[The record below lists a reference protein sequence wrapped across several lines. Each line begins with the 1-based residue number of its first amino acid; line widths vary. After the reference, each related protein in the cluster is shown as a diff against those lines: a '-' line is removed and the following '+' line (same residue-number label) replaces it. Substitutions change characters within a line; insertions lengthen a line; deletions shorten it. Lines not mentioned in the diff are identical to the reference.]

1 MISIVICSRK
11 PTIDTL
17 LLENIVSSIGCVHEF
32 VIIDNSE
39 NQYNIF
45 QAYNQGIKKSVFDY
59 VVFLHDDIL
68 IHTNDWGIVVQNI
81 FINNNNIGLIGIAG
95 SKVKSKMPS
104 AWWDCPT
111 EFMQINIIQHIKPD
125 KKEIWNYGFKNNSNL
140 ENVVAIDGV
149 FMAMNKNMQLCFD
162 EKLSGFHNYDLNI
175 SFECLS
181 NGFEVVVT
189 NQILVEHFS
198 KGILD
203 ISWYNST
210 YELHEKYKN
219 ILPLKTN
226 DIIDLDF
233 LKILELKNGKKFV
246 NKLVQLK
253 FKRKAIILWFDIFL
267 IKPYNRYH
275 LSFFKHLFNPK

>member
-11 PTIDTL
+11 PTIDSML
-17 LLENIVSSIGCVHEF
+17 SENISSSIGCVHEF

-39 NQYNIF
+39 NQYSIF
-45 QAYNQGIKKSVFDY
+45 QAYNLGIKKSVFDY

-68 IHTNDWGIVVQNI
+68 IHTNDWGIVIQNI
-81 FINNNNIGLIGIAG
+81 FINNIGLIGIAG

-149 FMAMNKNMQLCFD
+149 FMAMNKNKQLFFD
-162 EKLSGFHNYDLNI
+162 ENLSGFHNYDLNI

-189 NQILVEHFS
+189 NQILIEHFS
-198 KGILD
+198 KGNID
-203 ISWYNST
+203 NSWYKT
-210 YELHEKYKN
+210 TFELHKKYKN
-219 ILPLKTN
+219 ILPLKTD

-246 NKLVQLK
+246 DNLLKLK
-253 FKRKAIILWFDIFL
+253 FKRKAIVLWFNIFL
-267 IKPYNRYH
+267 IKPYHRYH
-275 LSFFKHLFNPK
+275 LSFLKHLLNPK